1 MQQAINSLVPLMS
14 DFVSINKH
22 GLEIGLKLTEQIA
35 KTLEDTQDL
44 TELKKHDFRRVIL
57 HKSMAT

>member
-1 MQQAINSLVPLMS
+1 MS